1 MKSLLNLMSINTE
14 PIVEQL
20 TLNEQDLVRFDGQ
33 FYIFKDGNVY
43 AINDNLSKIDIL
55 KPVNLKYIGSIS
67 KSESK
72 EYFQTLKELKDDYES
87 LKRLRLLEDQK

>member
-1 MKSLLNLMSINTE
+1 MSINTE

-33 FYIFKDGNVY
+33 FDIFYIFKDGNVY

-55 KPVNLKYIGSIS
+55 KPVNLKYIGYIS
-67 KSESK
+67 KYESK